1 MNRGLQAMV
10 MILEVNFK
18 GKGESLES
26 FMNLREM
33 IYIIE
38 IKTVNILSLKRGR

>member
-1 MNRGLQAMV
+1 MNRGLQAMA

-26 FMNLREM
+26 FMNLREV
-33 IYIIE
+33 IFVIE
-38 IKTVNILSLKRGR
+38 IKTVNIISLERCR